1 MIREA
6 KETRR
11 GRHCVVE
18 YVERRDSLNRLSKG
32 THTALSDVSK
42 RSAKRRAIRVDR
54 PSDGPR
60 HCSQDQLGL
69 AVCHTRDEQLS
80 EQEKTTIYEQY
91 RCGTPVETLSER
103 YRRTKASVQRIIT
116 EMRVGRIMKLPLDF
130 IPNPRFTNSDAESVI
145 VTAMPTDGP
154 PLNTTRS
161 TSGLPPYLASLFEVP
176 LLTREQEV
184 HLFRKFNY
192 LKYKAS
198 KLRSQLDPASANLSL
213 MDQIEQFYEKA
224 VAVKNQIVRA
234 NLRLVVSI
242 AKKYVGPNGDLWELV
257 SEGNMSLMRAIE
269 KFDFA
274 RGNKVSTYASW
285 AIMKNFARSI
295 PSEQRHRDR
304 FRTGHAETFSS
315 SKEHRSDEYEQETV
329 QRQRESQVRKILAR
343 LDDREQKV
351 VMSRFG
357 LVPGHAPQTLEDI
370 GTEMGVSKER
380 IRQIQTRALNKLR
393 LAAEEERIELPD
405 IG

>member
-6 KETRR
+6 KEKRR
-11 GRHCVVE
+11 GRHCLVE
-18 YVERRDSLNRLSKG
+18 SVERRDSVDRLSKV
-32 THTALSDVSK
+32 THTALSDVGK
-42 RSAKRRAIRVDR
+42 RSAKRGAIRVDR

-69 AVCHTRDEQLS
+69 AICHTRDEQLS
-80 EQEKTTIYEQY
+80 EQENNTIYKQY
-91 RCGTPVETLSER
+91 RCGTPVETLAGR

-116 EMRVGRIMKLPLDF
+116 EMRVGRIMKFPLDF
-130 IPNPRFTNSDAESVI
+130 IPNPQFSNADAESVI
-145 VTAMPTDGP
+145 MTAMPSDGA
-154 PLNTTRS
+154 PLKTTRS

-242 AKKYVGPNGDLWELV
+242 AKRYVGPNGDLWELV

-393 LAAEEERIELPD
+393 LAAEAERIELPD

>member
-1 MIREA
+1 MHTCYPNSIGRSPGDQQFTKSFFRADTSEIYQQH
-6 KETRR
+6 RR
-11 GRHCVVE
+11 GVSIQTIGQCVRHTKIGIRPTVKQAR
-18 YVERRDSLNRLSKG
+18 VER
-32 THTALSDVSK
+32 
-42 RSAKRRAIRVDR
+42 
-54 PSDGPR
+54 
-60 HCSQDQLGL
+60 
-69 AVCHTRDEQLS
+69 
-80 EQEKTTIYEQY
+80 
-91 RCGTPVETLSER
+91 
-103 YRRTKASVQRIIT
+103 
-116 EMRVGRIMKLPLDF
+116 IMQLPLDF
-130 IPNPRFTNSDAESVI
+130 IPNPQFSNADADSVI
-145 VTAMPTDGP
+145 LTAMPADDAQSK
-154 PLNTTRS
+154 TTRS
-161 TSGLPPYLASLFEVP
+161 PAGLPPYLARLCEVP
-176 LLTREQEV
+176 LLTREQEG

-198 KLRSQLDPASANLSL
+198 KLRSQLDPARAKLSL
-213 MDQIEQFYEKA
+213 MDQIEQFYEEA

-242 AKKYVGPNGDLWELV
+242 AKRYVGPHGDLWEMV
-257 SEGNMSLMRAIE
+257 SDGNMSLMRAVD

-285 AIMKNFARSI
+285 ALMKNFARSI

-315 SKEHRSDEYEQETV
+315 SEEHRSDEYEQETE

-357 LVPGHAPQTLEDI
+357 LVRGHAPQTLEDI
-370 GTEMGVSKER
+370 GVEMGVSKER

-393 LAAEEERIELPD
+393 IAVEEEHIDVPD